1 MLRTDCSIP
10 QKRCVMLGGRVVGQ
24 IDGTTFIKS
33 VHASTHQLQR
43 PQAWA
48 IDAVI
53 FDEEIKPNCV
63 YILISDQETDNK
75 YRCTVETFDK
85 FKGVLDRG
93 HGQQYYL
100 TLNHWHIEIKG
111 EKQLSLW

>member
-1 MLRTDCSIP
+1 MLRTNCNIR

-24 IDGTTFIKS
+24 IDGDTFFKS

-53 FDEEIKPNCV
+53 FDTEIKPNCTH
-63 YILISDQETDNK
+63 ILIKDQDTENK
-75 YRCTVETFDK
+75 YRCSVDIFDQ
-85 FKGVLDRG
+85 FKGELDRG
-93 HGQQYYL
+93 YGCQYYL
-100 TLNHWHIEIKG
+100 TLDHWNIEIKG